1 MNLDLTPDQRA
12 FQQEVAAFAR
22 AHVEPAAA
30 RIDETGEFP
39 WALLKLAGTNGLAG
53 MTIPRQWGGGGRDYV
68 SYALAIETVARS
80 SATLATILIVNNS
93 LVGDVLARFGSDAQ
107 KAEWQRPLASGQA
120 TGAFALSEDNA
131 GTDAAN
137 IEMTAAEVDGGSAY
151 SLSGRKVWVANAE
164 GANVMLVFAATRPG
178 MRAHGITAFLIPV
191 STPGIERTARADSLG
206 VRGLGCMDLTF
217 TDVRVPADHAVGA
230 VNDGFKVAMWALEG
244 GRVAIAAQALGIGEA
259 ALEEALRHAK
269 ARHTFG
275 KPIAEYE
282 AIQFMLA
289 DMATELD
296 AARMLTHKAAAL
308 KPYQASIAQEAAQA
322 KLAASI
328 AAHKAADTAMQIL
341 ASAGY
346 RRGSKVERLFRDARA
361 TEIYQGTSETQRMVI
376 ADHILG
382 IPRHA

>member
-22 AHVEPAAA
+22 AHVEPASA

-39 WALLKLAGTNGLAG
+39 WALVKLAGANGLAG
-53 MTIPRQWGGGGRDYV
+53 MTIPESWGGGGCDYV

-93 LVGDVLARFGSDAQ
+93 LVGEVLARFGSDAQ
-107 KAEWQRPLASGQA
+107 RAQWQRPLASGQA
-120 TGAFALSEDNA
+120 TGAFALSEEHA

-137 IEMTAAEVDGGSAY
+137 VEMQAAEADGGAAY
-151 SLSGRKVWVANAE
+151 SLTGRKTWVASAE
-164 GANVMLVFAATRPG
+164 GANVLLVFAATRPG
-178 MRAHGITAFLIPV
+178 MRAHGITAFLVPM
-191 STPGIERTARADSLG
+191 SAPGIERTARADSLG

-217 TDVRVPADHAVGA
+217 TGVRVPADQVVGA
-230 VNDGFKVAMWALEG
+230 VNEGFKVAMWALEG
-244 GRVAIAAQALGIGEA
+244 GRVAIAAQALGIGQA
-259 ALEEALRHAK
+259 ALEEALGHAK
-269 ARHTFG
+269 SRQVFG
-275 KPIAEYE
+275 RPIAEYQ

-308 KPYQASIAQEAAQA
+308 KPFQVSIAQEAAQA

-341 ASAGY
+341 ASVGY

-376 ADHILG
+376 ADHILQLR
-382 IPRHA
+382 RHA